1 MGNLQEKPKKKA
13 GLSGQQLIG
22 FGMIAV
28 MLIIVLIGALKNF
41 GR

>member
-1 MGNLQEKPKKKA
+1 MGNLQEEPKKKA
-13 GLSGQQLIG
+13 GLSVQQLIG

-28 MLIIVLIGALKNF
+28 MLIIVLIGALNNF